1 MSSERSRTE
10 QPPEVVVSDLRPE
23 QLLLVLEAVAKAAR
37 GSDGQAITIASR
49 EDAER
54 LIDRV
59 LQSLCRTYP
68 ARCPEGLYRHVVRI
82 VDRSVLSAVLGR
94 VDGCQVRAAEIL
106 GISRN
111 TLRSKMRELGLERED
126 FGAGPRSW

>member
-1 MSSERSRTE
+1 MNSERSTNA
-10 QPPEVVVSDLRPE
+10 QTSPQFVVSDLRPE
-23 QLLLVLEAVAKAAR
+23 QLKLIIEAVAQAA
-37 GSDGQAITIASR
+37 DGGAGDVRITSP

-59 LQSLCRTYP
+59 LQGLCQMYP
-68 ARCPEGLYRHVVRI
+68 VRSREGLYRHVVRI
-82 VDRSVLSAVLGR
+82 VDRSMVRAVLGR

-111 TLRSKMRELGLERED
+111 TLRSKMKDLGIERED
-126 FGAGPRSW
+126 FGG